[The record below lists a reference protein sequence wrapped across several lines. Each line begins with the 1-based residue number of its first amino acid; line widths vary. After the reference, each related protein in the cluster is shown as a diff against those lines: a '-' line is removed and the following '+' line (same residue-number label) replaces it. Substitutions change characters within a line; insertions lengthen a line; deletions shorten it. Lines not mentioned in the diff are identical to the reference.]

1 MTKTLTDNE
10 GYIILAL
17 GLLLGAFLCCMLMS
31 NTPANDYANVLCE
44 LNGYSRGN
52 FVWVNSIGRIECSG
66 VVLPF
71 IVNAPNPPIE
81 VGVKRSL
88 NEK

>member
-1 MTKTLTDNE
+1 MSKTNISNNE
-10 GYIILAL
+10 GYAILTIGML
-17 GLLLGAFLCCMLMS
+17 MGAFFCWMS
-31 NTPANDYANVLCE
+31 MVNTPANDYANVLCE

-52 FVWVNSIGRIECSG
+52 FIWANSTGRIECSG

-81 VGVKRSL
+81 VGMKG
-88 NEK
+88 